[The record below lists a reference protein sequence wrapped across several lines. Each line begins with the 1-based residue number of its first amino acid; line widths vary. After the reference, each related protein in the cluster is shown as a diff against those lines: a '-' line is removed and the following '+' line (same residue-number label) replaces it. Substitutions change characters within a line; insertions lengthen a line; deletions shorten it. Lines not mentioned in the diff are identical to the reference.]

1 MVSFMKEFR
10 IDEEELMNVTGGRK
24 LYPEELEA
32 LRKFE
37 KEYIPILDEM
47 DSDDE
52 EYIRITENYYNYIH
66 YILNLPVNSGKV
78 IFDVNTDY
86 SKLK

>member
-32 LRKFE
+32 LHKFE

-47 DSDDE
+47 DQDDE

-66 YILNLPVNSGKV
+66 YILNLPVNSPKV

>member
-1 MVSFMKEFR
+1 
-10 IDEEELMNVTGGRK
+10 MNVTGGRK
-24 LYPEELEA
+24 LYPEELEV

-47 DSDDE
+47 DNDDE
-52 EYIRITENYYNYIH
+52 ECIRITENYYNYIH
-66 YILNLPVNSGKV
+66 YVLNLPVNSDRA
-78 IFDVNTDY
+78 IFDMNTDY